1 MPQENENNLINNNPP
16 TLIENIIQRY
26 DKELAEK
33 QNIIESLNNELNTIS
48 TSSYQ
53 AGIPDLQYNRGDEGT
68 DFSFPIKWGITC
80 KHMEKSVYL
89 EPLLTFFRGI
99 FNTFT
104 YYLEKPAEYDSNMY
118 VQYAYDFINNQFIRS
133 GGIKEL
139 IVNIAYNTLVYG
151 FSFFTPKLERVS
163 GQKYGFKNNLEG
175 IRDFKYY
182 DPTLLYNFEFNKYDS
197 DELQAVNIYT
207 SPKLLGCN
215 GDKGELYLDYLN
227 TLLESKQQKLIHIDF
242 DLAIAGHCSYGNIFG
257 DPLGRPFLYSA
268 YPLWKVL
275 ENMDNSFNRNLSNI
289 GEHSFNFKAYNAQ
302 EGLQGD
308 KRNRAKKEV
317 QDFVNNKGGIGL
329 FTDGYLEKI
338 ECIDANEWWN
348 FRDSML
354 SNLYKSKNVDIK
366 ALGLNKGATR
376 NLADISQTDSIV
388 TASDLIEHFIKQINR
403 TFMRRYFDLNFKSLI
418 SSGAC
423 DYFKLDFYV
432 TKNDTTQNNQT
443 QISMSGIRKDNNTKE
458 VNSALTDNQG
468 NTISQS
474 VQYDNKGNAVGL
486 QTAIPL
492 SKFVKRSPTGA
503 ESFIIN
509 TDELER
515 VLVRTSSELSEY
527 LQEFVRNAMNNDDL
541 IKKALE
547 KPQAFIRGSLLSK
560 QQKEELFKTIQSTIE
575 NSLTDFFNYKA
586 NEIVNGVQENFS
598 DIFGMTIS
606 EWVDKLSKQYTK
618 NYIKIITEDLSAKA
632 EQTAINT
639 LFSFTKGYNKQDLDI
654 QQAIDFVKDKIFQ
667 FKGRDINTEAD
678 NAAVSVFQGVS
689 DLANNSASEKVKDMA
704 IIRVGILENM
714 CTHCQKY
721 FGVLYKKD
729 SQGNYYNIDKEY
741 IKLPDQNC
749 LGGADRCK
757 CYYVPVSEGVLGVIN
772 NLLTQKGANK

>member
-1 MPQENENNLINNNPP
+1 MPQENENNLVNNNSQ
-16 TLIENIIQRY
+16 TLIENIIQNY
-26 DKELAEK
+26 DRQLAEK
-33 QNIIESLNNELNTIS
+33 QNIIENLNDELNTLS

-104 YYLEKPAEYDSNMY
+104 YYLEKPDEYDSNMY
-118 VQYAYDFINNQFIRS
+118 VQYAYDFINNQFIRA

-151 FSFFTPKLERVS
+151 FSFFTPKLEKVN
-163 GQKYGFKNNLEG
+163 GKNYGFKHNLEG

-302 EGLQGD
+302 EGLEGD

-317 QDFVNNKGGIGL
+317 QDFVRNKGGIGL
-329 FTDGYLEKI
+329 FSDGYLEKI

-443 QISMSGIRKDNNTKE
+443 QISMSGIRKDDNTKE
-458 VNSALTDNQG
+458 VNSALTDDQG

-474 VQYDNKGNAVGL
+474 VQYDNGKSISTK
-486 QTAIPL
+486 TAIPM
-492 SKFVKRSPTGA
+492 STFIKQAPDDITK
-503 ESFIIN
+503 FIID
-509 TDELER
+509 TTDLDKILVRSSDELNAY
-515 VLVRTSSELSEY
+515 LLEY
-527 LQEFVRNAMNNDDL
+527 VKNAMVNEDL
-541 IKKALE
+541 IKKSLT
-547 KPQAFIRGSLLSK
+547 KPQSFVRGSLLNK
-560 QQKEELFKTIQSTIE
+560 NQKISLLNQIQELLKSDAYSFFQYKAGEILRGTGGLNWKDLFGISLEEWIDKNVKYFLKNKITTITEELAAETEKIAMDNLFKFARGYNSDIDIEKAKSFVLDNIFNWKGKQLQDIVDSKTIYTFQEVSNI
-575 NSLTDFFNYKA
+575 A
-586 NEIVNGVQENFS
+586 NE
-598 DIFGMTIS
+598 
-606 EWVDKLSKQYTK
+606 
-618 NYIKIITEDLSAKA
+618 
-632 EQTAINT
+632 
-639 LFSFTKGYNKQDLDI
+639 
-654 QQAIDFVKDKIFQ
+654 
-667 FKGRDINTEAD
+667 
-678 NAAVSVFQGVS
+678 
-689 DLANNSASEKVKDMA
+689 SASEKIDGMA
-704 IIRVGILENM
+704 KIRTGVLETM
-714 CTHCQKY
+714 CSHCQKY

-729 SQGNYYNIDKEY
+729 SKGNWYNIDHDYVE
-741 IKLPDQNC
+741 LPDNNC
-749 LGGADRCK
+749 IGAKYGNKCR
-757 CYYVPVSEGVLGVIN
+757 CYYVTVGENVLDVIN
-772 NLLTQKGANK
+772 NVIIRGANK